1 MPTQC
6 PQAGKLGGKKNGVIV
21 HTDVSALVR
30 IMAAGIIKFSKGEL
44 SLSCLFGIYSSG
56 RWEDR
61 MDTNIEQNKK
71 GPYPSDSNYI

>member
-44 SLSCLFGIYSSG
+44 VFHVFL
-56 RWEDR
+56 E
-61 MDTNIEQNKK
+61 
-71 GPYPSDSNYI
+71 YIVQGGGKTGWIQI